1 MAGCP
6 IFPKNSHRSCGFPCK
21 SEVFLLEGREVLW
34 FCSFAVEQAD
44 VKAYLGMAPVAFW
57 PPCFY
62 GFLDPVLGAMMK
74 QVCWHSRCSK
84 AYRGLP
90 EARMAGATVE
100 ETAFENV
107 DMWQA
112 SVSQKQPIMGTEE
125 LGTMTL
131 AALQEPQ
138 LSFFLIEHYSNP
150 PDSTHCDDPSDN

>member
-6 IFPKNSHRSCGFPCK
+6 IFPKNSHRSCVWVSMQVRGF
-21 SEVFLLEGREVLW
+21 SVGREGGSVVLFVCSRAGRCQSISRHGTRRFLAAMFLW
-34 FCSFAVEQAD
+34 FFGSCFGSHDEAG
-44 VKAYLGMAPVAFW
+44 LLAFE
-57 PPCFY
+57 
-62 GFLDPVLGAMMK
+62 VLQGLP
-74 QVCWHSRCSK
+74 S
-84 AYRGLP
+84 LP

-138 LSFFLIEHYSNP
+138 LSFF
-150 PDSTHCDDPSDN
+150 